1 MDLVGAV
8 VDLGDL
14 SPDRGRLGDLPAVR
28 TRGAACADGSPAPT
42 LDLVAIRPPGRQSQS
57 TDKDEVAA
65 IMATDVAVALGT
77 SGAGLAVALASVS
90 LSYVIARKVKREQTL
105 DIMMRYRDPL
115 LWSVHDLR
123 SRIRTILDEDFLSRF
138 LVISE
143 DPILGDGDNFM
154 RPYARRHTM
163 FVLAEYLGW
172 VEIVRRSVGFLDLGD
187 RKRNRRL
194 MELLSI
200 VRRVLFALDLNS
212 IFHVPIGQQRAIGEL
227 MIVSDSANEGRGW
240 RCIGFAEFCARLD
253 NDSSF
258 SAWFE
263 RPERA
268 IIEYAMQPSQGHN
281 RLVELN
287 LRLTDL
293 IDFFDADGSRF
304 PLRNEERARYLSSSD
319 HG

>member
-1 MDLVGAV
+1 
-8 VDLGDL
+8 
-14 SPDRGRLGDLPAVR
+14 
-28 TRGAACADGSPAPT
+28 
-42 LDLVAIRPPGRQSQS
+42 
-57 TDKDEVAA
+57 VAA

-123 SRIRTILDEDFLSRF
+123 SRIHTILDEDFLSRF
-138 LVISE
+138 IVIGE

-172 VEIVRRSVGFLDLGD
+172 VEIIRRSVGFLDLGD

-194 MELLSI
+194 VELLSM
-200 VRRVLFALDLNS
+200 VRRVLFALDLNP
-212 IFHVPIGQQRAIGEL
+212 IFHVPTGQQRAIGEL
-227 MIVSDSANEGRGW
+227 MIVPDSADEGRGW

-258 SAWFE
+258 LAWFE

-268 IIEYAMQPSQGHN
+268 IIEYAMQPNQGHN